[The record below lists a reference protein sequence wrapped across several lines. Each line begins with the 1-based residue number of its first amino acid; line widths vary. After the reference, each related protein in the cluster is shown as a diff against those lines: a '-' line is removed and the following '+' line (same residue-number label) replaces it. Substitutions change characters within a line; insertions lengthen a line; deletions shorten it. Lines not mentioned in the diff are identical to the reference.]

1 MSEYRMPPS
10 KNVIHSARIAAL
22 FRRNAE
28 FGITSGSI
36 SIDRSGV
43 RRRKRNMV
51 NDLRAV
57 RFNNY
62 RASGAE
68 SMAEGLTVL
77 FANAPVEWEIK
88 KQGFSASD

>member
-1 MSEYRMPPS
+1 
-10 KNVIHSARIAAL
+10 
-22 FRRNAE
+22 
-28 FGITSGSI
+28 
-36 SIDRSGV
+36 
-43 RRRKRNMV
+43 MV

-57 RFNNY
+57 RLNNY

>member
-1 MSEYRMPPS
+1 M
-10 KNVIHSARIAAL
+10 
-22 FRRNAE
+22 
-28 FGITSGSI
+28 
-36 SIDRSGV
+36 

-57 RFNNY
+57 RLNNY

-88 KQGFSASD
+88 KQGFSASG